1 MEVLWRC
8 CGGAVGACA
17 PCALG
22 CALPPPAPPT
32 PSSARG
38 VSAAALLSAR
48 RAQPRAGRGG
58 RAGRAR
64 SPVGGRRPR
73 GAPRPPPRRRLGGAW
88 VGALGRWGGR
98 GCPVRRS
105 ERWREG
111 WATECPQVNRTNP
124 RDPPGGMKPFFF
136 FVGVLGYRSAK
147 NSCRPRTATPVPFA
161 PACRRRFLRPAAS
174 LPGPQTACQNQGCK
188 SVAVCPTP
196 RRRGA
201 QKAGSSVHPARND
214 RIASIPSR
222 GAAPRERSTGG
233 GWGGT
238 TFPHFKTRQSECQRS
253 VSGG

>member
-1 MEVLWRC
+1 ML
-8 CGGAVGACA
+8 
-17 PCALG
+17 
-22 CALPPPAPPT
+22 
-32 PSSARG
+32 
-38 VSAAALLSAR
+38 LLSCYG
-48 RAQPRAGRGG
+48 PGSTTLN
-58 RAGRAR
+58 R
-64 SPVGGRRPR
+64 SRVRLTEF
-73 GAPRPPPRRRLGGAW
+73 PPSEHDSSPGST
-88 VGALGRWGGR
+88 WGN
-98 GCPVRRS
+98 
-105 ERWREG
+105 E
-111 WATECPQVNRTNP
+111 T
-124 RDPPGGMKPFFF
+124 FFF
-136 FVGVLGYRSAK
+136 FFWLGVLGYRSAK
-147 NSCRPRTATPVPFA
+147 NSCRPRTATSVLFA

-174 LPGPQTACQNQGCK
+174 LPGPQTACQNQKGCK